1 MNPSTLG
8 FYLPLILPSSLSNP
22 LPHPA
27 EAFHSHQNPLPN
39 VTLAT
44 TRAPDTPAPKSHG
57 HHHHLAATSQPSEI
71 EWTTLD
77 AQFRKSLPD
86 EWYSK
91 RLVYRGLIMASCP
104 ALRVLDGVKVE
115 EGEKRKAGMLLAAA
129 GAI

>member
-1 MNPSTLG
+1 MSRMNPSTLG
-8 FYLPLILPSSLSNP
+8 FYLPLILPSSVSSPPKHL
-22 LPHPA
+22 A
-27 EAFHSHQNPLPN
+27 DTFQSHQNPLPN

-44 TRAPDTPAPKSHG
+44 IRPPDTPGPKSH
-57 HHHHLAATSQPSEI
+57 HRHLASHPSEV
-71 EWTTLD
+71 EWETLD

-115 EGEKRKAGMLLAAA
+115 EGERRKAASLLAAA